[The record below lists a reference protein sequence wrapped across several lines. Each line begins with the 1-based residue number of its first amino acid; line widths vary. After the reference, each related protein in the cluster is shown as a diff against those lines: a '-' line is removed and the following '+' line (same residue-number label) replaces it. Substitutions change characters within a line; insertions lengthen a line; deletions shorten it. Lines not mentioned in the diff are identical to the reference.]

1 MVAWS
6 INIKSLS
13 IIKMWKEQKV
23 SVIFPT
29 YNEKDSIYNAIQD
42 FFSCRYVD
50 EIVVV
55 NNNAVE
61 GTEKEV
67 NKTKARQVFEKKQ
80 GYGWAIRRGLRE
92 AKGDILI
99 ISEPDGT
106 FVGNDVIKLLAYSD
120 DFDVVLGTRTQ
131 TAMIWKG
138 ANMGWFLH
146 WGNFFIAKMIQ
157 FLFDTTELSDVG
169 CTMRLI
175 KRKALEKISP
185 HFTTGGS
192 YFELEIAVLS
202 VINKI
207 KFIEIPLNYKKRIGK
222 SSITGSKLKAFKLGA
237 QMIAYVLG
245 TRLKT
250 WVGYHIKV
258 KKAVKILS

>member
-1 MVAWS
+1 
-6 INIKSLS
+6 
-13 IIKMWKEQKV
+13 MWKKQKV

-29 YNEKDSIYNAIQD
+29 YNEKDSIYRVIQD
-42 FFSCRYVD
+42 FFSCSYVD

-55 NNNAVE
+55 NNNAAE
-61 GTEKEV
+61 GTEEEV
-67 NKTKARQVFEKKQ
+67 NKTKAMQVFEKKQ
-80 GYGWAIRRGLRE
+80 GYGWAIRRGLNE

-131 TAMIWKG
+131 TALIWKG

-146 WGNFFIAKMIQ
+146 WGNYFIAKMIQ

-175 KRKALEKISP
+175 KRKALEKIAP
-185 HFTTGGS
+185 QFKTGGS
-192 YFELEIAVLS
+192 YFELEIAMLS

-207 KFIEIPLNYKKRIGK
+207 KFIEIPLNYKKRVGH
-222 SSITGSKLKAFKLGA
+222 SSITGSKLKAFRLGL
-237 QMIAYVLG
+237 QMILYIME
-245 TRLKT
+245 TRLRT
-250 WVGYHIKV
+250 WLGVPYKS
-258 KKAVKILS
+258 KK